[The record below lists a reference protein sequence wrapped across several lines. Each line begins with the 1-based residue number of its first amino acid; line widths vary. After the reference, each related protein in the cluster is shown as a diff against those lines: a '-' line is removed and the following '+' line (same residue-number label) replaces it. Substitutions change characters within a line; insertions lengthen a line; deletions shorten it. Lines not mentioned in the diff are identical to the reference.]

1 MLEVNQLQRLEAF
14 EARDARQLTLGS
26 ATSLVNSCPDLVSLL
41 DLASWGGVTEEELN
55 VLKEQVERENIELD
69 LGEEMQTGE
78 REITIYQLCRRETIS
93 EVIN

>member
-1 MLEVNQLQRLEAF
+1 M
-14 EARDARQLTLGS
+14 TLGS

-55 VLKEQVERENIELD
+55 VLKEQVERENID

-93 EVIN
+93 DVIS

>member
-1 MLEVNQLQRLEAF
+1 MNQLQRPEAF
-14 EARDARQLTLGS
+14 EARDAQQLTLGS

-93 EVIN
+93 DVIN

>member
-1 MLEVNQLQRLEAF
+1 M
-14 EARDARQLTLGS
+14 TLGS

-55 VLKEQVERENIELD
+55 VLKEQVEKENID

-78 REITIYQLCRRETIS
+78 REISIYQLCR
-93 EVIN
+93 

>member
-1 MLEVNQLQRLEAF
+1 M
-14 EARDARQLTLGS
+14 TLGS

-55 VLKEQVERENIELD
+55 VLKEQVERENID

-78 REITIYQLCRRETIS
+78 REITIYKLCRRETIS

>member
-1 MLEVNQLQRLEAF
+1 M
-14 EARDARQLTLGS
+14 TLGS

-55 VLKEQVERENIELD
+55 VLKEQVERENID
-69 LGEEMQTGE
+69 LGEEMQTEE
-78 REITIYQLCRRETIS
+78 REITIYKLCRRDTIS

>member
-1 MLEVNQLQRLEAF
+1 M
-14 EARDARQLTLGS
+14 GS

-55 VLKEQVERENIELD
+55 VLKEQVERENID
-69 LGEEMQTGE
+69 LGEEMQTEE
-78 REITIYQLCRRETIS
+78 REITIYKLCRRDTIS

>member
-55 VLKEQVERENIELD
+55 VLKEQVERENID

-93 EVIN
+93 DVIS

>member
-1 MLEVNQLQRLEAF
+1 M
-14 EARDARQLTLGS
+14 TLGS

-55 VLKEQVERENIELD
+55 VLKEQVERENID

-78 REITIYQLCRRETIS
+78 REITIYKLCRRDTIS

>member
-1 MLEVNQLQRLEAF
+1 M
-14 EARDARQLTLGS
+14 TLGS

-55 VLKEQVERENIELD
+55 VLKEQVERENID

-78 REITIYQLCRRETIS
+78 REITIYQLCRRDTIS
-93 EVIN
+93 DVIN

>member
-1 MLEVNQLQRLEAF
+1 MNQLQRLEAF

-93 EVIN
+93 DVIN